1 MHNVGWLK
9 HMHFQPNDITCVLEL
24 KDAEDIGNDV
34 EPHAGNATSEMSV
47 TPLKLGGSIMWSDL
61 LWYQL

>member
-1 MHNVGWLK
+1 
-9 HMHFQPNDITCVLEL
+9 MHFQPNDITCVLEL